1 MTLVDTQI
9 PCGLEAHAW
18 AALLLQDCAIDVTP
32 VTHRSKSHILVTSQD
47 EASANLVGFVA
58 FWCQRKAEW
67 TQRAK
72 VESGSSGRGPQ
83 APGSSSR
90 SSLVGL
96 ASTR

>member
-1 MTLVDTQI
+1 M
-9 PCGLEAHAW
+9 
-18 AALLLQDCAIDVTP
+18 
-32 VTHRSKSHILVTSQD
+32 THRSKNHILVTSLE

-58 FWCQRKAEW
+58 FWCQRKAER

-72 VESGSSGRGPQ
+72 AESGSSGRGPQ
-83 APGSSSR
+83 TPVSSSK